1 VQLLKTQTDLKG
13 SLEVKEDRRQ
23 RLIKN
28 QKEDYE
34 RNLAQTREH
43 GTIIMTIE
51 NLNKTLSDRLEQF
64 IGKKEEQKNRKDN
77 ESIEI
82 KAQRALVQLEVIEEF
97 AILSKKFKEQYQT
110 PPVDQNQ
117 ESLLK
122 AGANTFLECIKKH
135 LEKRPEDIQRLNI

>member
-1 VQLLKTQTDLKG
+1 MQTDLKG
-13 SLEVKEDRRQ
+13 SLEVKEDRKQ

-77 ESIEI
+77 ESIEV

-110 PPVDQNQ
+110 PPNK
-117 ESLLK
+117 EEHLSLLEK
-122 AGANTFLECIKKH
+122 SNARTFLERIKEY

>member
-1 VQLLKTQTDLKG
+1 MQTDLKG
-13 SLEVKEDRRQ
+13 SLEVKEDRKQ

-77 ESIEI
+77 ESIEV

-110 PPVDQNQ
+110 PPNDPHQL
-117 ESLLK
+117 SLLEK
-122 AGANTFLECIKKH
+122 SNARTFLERIKEY

>member
-1 VQLLKTQTDLKG
+1 MQTDLKG
-13 SLEVKEDRRQ
+13 SLEVKEDRKQ

-77 ESIEI
+77 ESIEV

-110 PPVDQNQ
+110 PPIDQHHL
-117 ESLLK
+117 SLLEK
-122 AGANTFLECIKKH
+122 SNARTFLERIKEH
-135 LEKRPEDIQRLNI
+135 LEKRPEDI

>member
-1 VQLLKTQTDLKG
+1 MQTEAKG
-13 SLEVKEDRRQ
+13 SLEVKEDRKQ

-77 ESIEI
+77 ESIEV

-97 AILSKKFKEQYQT
+97 AILSKKFKEQYKT
-110 PPVDQNQ
+110 PPNKA
-117 ESLLK
+117 EELSLLEK
-122 AGANTFLECIKKH
+122 SNARTFLERIKEY